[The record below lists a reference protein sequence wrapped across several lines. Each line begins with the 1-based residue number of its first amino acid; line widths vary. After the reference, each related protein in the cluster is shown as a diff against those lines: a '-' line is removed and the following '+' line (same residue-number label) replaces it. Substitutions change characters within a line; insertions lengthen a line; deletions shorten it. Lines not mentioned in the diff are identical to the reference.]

1 MSQTSAST
9 CEALTGAA
17 PCFPSRNILGCV
29 CGPVPPSD
37 EDSGSARTTCTLP
50 QERVGA
56 LDVIPVAG
64 GGGAGRPG
72 RAPPWRCGHLCWA
85 GGDRKEKPL
94 PSLITGSRCAPR
106 PPLPRSLPSGSSV
119 NVNSNREPRHGVW
132 RDNLCHQGHPQTLR
146 WALSLSGGSS
156 GRCCSGA
163 RGHPQAWV

>member
-64 GGGAGRPG
+64 GVGAGAEWGYRHPEHCGLRLRVWAQRSDCMGLKPG
-72 RAPPWRCGHLCWA
+72 STAH
-85 GGDRKEKPL
+85 
-94 PSLITGSRCAPR
+94 
-106 PPLPRSLPSGSSV
+106 
-119 NVNSNREPRHGVW
+119 
-132 RDNLCHQGHPQTLR
+132 
-146 WALSLSGGSS
+146 
-156 GRCCSGA
+156 
-163 RGHPQAWV
+163 